1 MWKNF
6 TTDDAMVIVEKAVK
20 TFKPKTI
27 NSCWWKLCPD
37 FMYDVTGFMTKPIK
51 EILKDRADIEKKVR
65 DEGFQNTD
73 LRET

>member
-1 MWKNF
+1 
-6 TTDDAMVIVEKAVK
+6 
-20 TFKPKTI
+20 
-27 NSCWWKLCPD
+27 
-37 FMYDVTGFMTKPIK
+37 MYDVTGFMTKPIK